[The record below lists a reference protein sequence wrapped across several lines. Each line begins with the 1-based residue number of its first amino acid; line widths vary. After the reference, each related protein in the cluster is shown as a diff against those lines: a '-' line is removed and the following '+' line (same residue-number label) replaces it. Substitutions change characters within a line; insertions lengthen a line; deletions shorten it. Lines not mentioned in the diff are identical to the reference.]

1 MLALRAQEP
10 PPDLARRVAEREA
23 ANAEARGHYAYR
35 QEVVLEELP
44 GQGQPGG
51 RYQETRD
58 IIFSPAGER
67 SEQLIGKPQS
77 TLTRLRMTAEDFE
90 DIRNIQPILLT
101 PELLP
106 RYEVRYRGDET
117 VDGRDC
123 WVLQVR
129 PKQILQGM
137 RLFEG
142 TLWAEKAGLSI
153 MRIEGQAVP
162 PVYTRVRGELDENLF
177 PHFVT
182 TRIEMDGHWFPTLTF
197 ADDTLPFR
205 NGPLRIRMTIRY
217 KNYQRFGAESKI
229 TYEEPKP

>member
-1 MLALRAQEP
+1 VLALRAQEP
-10 PPDLARRVAEREA
+10 PPNLVRRVADREA

-35 QEVVLEELP
+35 QELLMEELP
-44 GQGQPGG
+44 GRGQPNG
-51 RYQETRD
+51 RYQEIRD
-58 IIFSPAGER
+58 VIFSPAGER
-67 SEQLIGKPQS
+67 TEQTVSQPAS
-77 TLTRLRMTAEDFE
+77 TLKFLRMTAEDFE

-101 PELLP
+101 PEMLP

-123 WVLQVR
+123 WVLQVK

-142 TLWAEKAGLSI
+142 TLWAEKTGLNI
-153 MRIEGQAVP
+153 VRIEGQAVP
-162 PVYTRVRGELDENLF
+162 PVYTRVGGELNENLF

-182 TRIEMDGHWFPTLTF
+182 TRIELEGHWFPTLTS

-205 NGPLRIRMTIRY
+205 NGPLHVRMTICY
-217 KNYQRFGAESKI
+217 KDYKRFGAESKI
-229 TYEEPKP
+229 TFEEPKP